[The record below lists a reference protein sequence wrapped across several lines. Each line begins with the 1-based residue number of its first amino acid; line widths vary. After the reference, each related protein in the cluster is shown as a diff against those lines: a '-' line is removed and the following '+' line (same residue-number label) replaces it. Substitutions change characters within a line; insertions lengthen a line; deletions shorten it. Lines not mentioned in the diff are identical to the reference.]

1 MSPGWRATG
10 LPRYCLRCDATVSPS
25 CRIGIAGA
33 VVAVALVT
41 PVLASTRADATT
53 RSAAAQSV
61 PACGTR
67 ALVVTVSSNGAGG
80 KVLIYV
86 GLRNRGRHACLARGH
101 AGLAL
106 RDAATPAL
114 LHVYGNPYGRAVH
127 RSLRRG
133 PNTSSRSSGRTT
145 AGRGGRCSSSRRS
158 AGGKPSSTTRIR
170 AHAVTYR
177 RSRRSCASSTFPANR
192 RRRARTRAALSAS
205 RAQSRAAGS
214 GSCPRRSG

>member
-1 MSPGWRATG
+1 
-10 LPRYCLRCDATVSPS
+10 VSPS

-106 RDAATPAL
+106 RDAATHAL

-133 PNTSSRSSGRTT
+133 PNNLFTLQWQNYCGPGRPLLVV
-145 AGRGGRCSSSRRS
+145 ASFGRRQAIEHDTYPGARCDLPDV
-158 AGGKPSSTTRIR
+158 PSELRLI
-170 AHAVTYR
+170 HL
-177 RSRRSCASSTFPANR
+177 P
-192 RRRARTRAALSAS
+192 
-205 RAQSRAAGS
+205 G
-214 GSCPRRSG
+214 

>member
-10 LPRYCLRCDATVSPS
+10 LPRYCLRCDATVSRS

-33 VVAVALVT
+33 VVAALVT

-53 RSAAAQSV
+53 RSAAARSV

-106 RDAATPAL
+106 RDAATHAL

-133 PNTSSRSSGRTT
+133 PNNLFTLQWQNYCGPGRPLLVV
-145 AGRGGRCSSSRRS
+145 ASFGRRQAIECDTYPGARCDLPEV
-158 AGGKPSSTTRIR
+158 PSELRLI
-170 AHAVTYR
+170 HL
-177 RSRRSCASSTFPANR
+177 P
-192 RRRARTRAALSAS
+192 
-205 RAQSRAAGS
+205 G
-214 GSCPRRSG
+214 